1 MKLYCSLLALAAI
14 APAAAFNVQTPK
26 SRSGALFSAP
36 PATGGDGP
44 MAKAAGL
51 AAPGKAKAGDAT
63 TPVVIQG
70 ESLRTWSFTSAAVER
85 VQVIMKTEGRP
96 LDTDIELW
104 QGPDNTPQK
113 MRVYVEDGKM
123 RTFNCIIETPRGP
136 NTVCIRNTAHLEFPL
151 YAGVAPIDGAG
162 LESKATPRTIQGGAL
177 RTYPFEPNVES
188 VKVVLQTDGRPLNS
202 RIELLQGPNNIK
214 QVMELYT
221 EDGMDRPFVT
231 VLETPG
237 SGNVV
242 RIVNTATMEFPLVC
256 QAEPF
261 LVGDMG
267 GGSSEAVM
275 GGDGPGFTPW

>member
-1 MKLYCSLLALAAI
+1 MKFYGNVLALALL
-14 APAAAFNVQTPK
+14 APAAAFHVRAPK
-26 SRSGALFSAP
+26 SSPGVLYSAP
-36 PATGGDGP
+36 PSTGGDGP
-44 MAKAAGL
+44 AIAKSSGL
-51 AAPGKAKAGDAT
+51 AAPGKTKAGDAT

-70 ESLRTWSFTSAAVER
+70 ESLRTWSFTSAATER

-113 MRVYVEDGKM
+113 MRVYIEDGKM

-136 NTVCIRNTAHLEFPL
+136 NTVCIRNTAHMEFPL
-151 YAGVAPIDGAG
+151 YAGVAPIDGADLG
-162 LESKATPRTIQGGAL
+162 SKATPRTIQGGAL
-177 RTYPFEPNVES
+177 RTYPFEPNVDS

-221 EDGMDRPFVT
+221 EDGMDRPFVA
-231 VLETPG
+231 VVETPG

-261 LVGDMG
+261 MVADIGGNAEAVL
-267 GGSSEAVM
+267 GGS
-275 GGDGPGFTPW
+275 GPGFTPW

>member
-1 MKLYCSLLALAAI
+1 MKTSVSFFALSLVATT
-14 APAAAFNVQTPK
+14 AAFQLQPP
-26 SRSGALFSAP
+26 GARVTALNSAP
-36 PATGGDGP
+36 LATGGGGP
-44 MAKAAGL
+44 PISRSSGIATPRKV
-51 AAPGKAKAGDAT
+51 KAGDIN

-70 ESLRTWSFTSAAVER
+70 ESLRTWSFDSAAVER
-85 VQVIMKTEGRP
+85 VQVILKTEGRP

-123 RTFNCIIETPRGP
+123 RTFNCIVETPRGP
-136 NTVCIRNTAHLEFPL
+136 NTVCIRNTAHMEFPI
-151 YAGVAPIDGAG
+151 YAGVAPIDGMVM
-162 LESKATPRTIQGGAL
+162 ESDATPRTIQGGAL
-177 RTYPFEPNVES
+177 RTYPFEPNVDS

-221 EDGMDRPFVT
+221 EDGMDRPFCGI
-231 VLETPG
+231 LETPG

-261 LVGDMG
+261 TMTDIGA
-267 GGSSEAVM
+267 SAEAVM
-275 GGDGPGFTPW
+275 GGSGPGFNPW

>member
-1 MKLYCSLLALAAI
+1 M
-14 APAAAFNVQTPK
+14 
-26 SRSGALFSAP
+26 AP
-36 PATGGDGP
+36 PI
-44 MAKAAGL
+44 
-51 AAPGKAKAGDAT
+51 KAKAGDAT

-136 NTVCIRNTAHLEFPL
+136 NTVCIRNTAHMEFPL
-151 YAGVAPIDGAG
+151 YAGVAPIDGVG

-177 RTYPFEPNVES
+177 RTYPFEPDVDS

-231 VLETPG
+231 VIETPG

-242 RIVNTATMEFPLVC
+242 RIVNTATMEFPLTALVEAD
-256 QAEPF
+256 Q
-261 LVGDMG
+261 VGDG
-267 GGSSEAVM
+267 RGPADAVL
-275 GGDGPGFTPW
+275 GGDGPGFMLDRAW

>member
-1 MKLYCSLLALAAI
+1 M
-14 APAAAFNVQTPK
+14 Q
-26 SRSGALFSAP
+26 
-36 PATGGDGP
+36 
-44 MAKAAGL
+44 
-51 AAPGKAKAGDAT
+51 
-63 TPVVIQG
+63 VV
-70 ESLRTWSFTSAAVER
+70 L
-85 VQVIMKTEGRP
+85 KTEGRP
-96 LDTDIELW
+96 LDTNIELW

-151 YAGVAPIDGAG
+151 YAGVVPIDRAG

-177 RTYPFEPNVES
+177 RTYPFEPNVAS
-188 VKVVLQTDGRPLNS
+188 VKVILQTDGRPLNS

-214 QVMELYT
+214 QVMEIYT

-261 LVGDMG
+261 LVADIS
-267 GGSSEAVM
+267 GSAEAVI
-275 GGDGPGFTPW
+275 GGDGPDFTPW

>member
-1 MKLYCSLLALAAI
+1 MKLYGKLLALSVF
-14 APAAAFNVQTPK
+14 APAAAFHVQTPK
-26 SRSGALFSAP
+26 TRSGALFSAP

-44 MAKAAGL
+44 AIAKSAGL
-51 AAPGKAKAGDAT
+51 ATPTKAKAGDAT

-70 ESLRTWSFTSAAVER
+70 ESLRTWSFTSNTVER

-113 MRVYVEDGKM
+113 MRVYVEDGKQ

-136 NTVCIRNTAHLEFPL
+136 NTVCIRNTAHMEFPL

-188 VKVVLQTDGRPLNS
+188 VKCVLQTDGRPLNS

-231 VLETPG
+231 ILETPG

-242 RIVNTATMEFPLVC
+242 RVVNTATMEFPLVC

-261 LVGDMG
+261 MVTDTSGTP
-267 GGSSEAVM
+267 EAVM
-275 GGDGPGFTPW
+275 GGSGPGFQPW

>member
-1 MKLYCSLLALAAI
+1 MKITASYFALSLI
-14 APAAAFNVQTPK
+14 ATASAFQVQP
-26 SRSGALFSAP
+26 RGARFTQLNSAP
-36 PATGGDGP
+36 PATGGP
-44 MAKAAGL
+44 EPIAASSGL
-51 AAPGKAKAGDAT
+51 ASPAKVKAGDGT

-136 NTVCIRNTAHLEFPL
+136 NTVCIRNTAHMEFPL
-151 YAGVAPIDGAG
+151 YAGVAPIDGIG

-231 VLETPG
+231 ILETPG

-261 LVGDMG
+261 LIQDIA
-267 GGSSEAVM
+267 SAAEAVM
-275 GGDGPGFTPW
+275 GGSGPGFNPW